1 MHFTLLC
8 DGEWQH
14 IDYGKRSKRGHM
26 ALRNKEIINEID
38 RGIESGNTGPGVVFE
53 THMILKSI
61 NHALV

>member
-1 MHFTLLC
+1 
-8 DGEWQH
+8 
-14 IDYGKRSKRGHM
+14 M